1 MNATEHAPDL
11 DLALARVHSFFEG
24 RKTKEGVLARLMH
37 RPHPQD
43 QQLTGHL
50 IRERRLRTRMDGSVD
65 GSLMSTAWTAWEL
78 LELGCLGDNC
88 GVIRMLGYLLAQ
100 QDKPGH
106 VFEGCT
112 PLRHDRG
119 TCCHSTGGFFS
130 AATRDEN
137 LAPLKFPSGVEIEGE
152 EYARLAASCFTL
164 RVVLRAGE
172 GHRKT
177 VRQHVES
184 LLAIADQWT
193 SGSDDLSPDLFLFVL
208 GALAVAPLEYR
219 TKLDEYVSRILELQQ
234 PSGEIPNTNIFHMFD
249 MLVSIPSA
257 TVREAMSNAVHQLT
271 ETQHDGGAFDQEES
285 EIRALIGLR
294 VLSLVSDSPRRSG
307 GWRLGLATTAQPT
320 H

>member
-11 DLALARVHSFFEG
+11 DLALTRVNAFFEG
-24 RKTKEGVLARLMH
+24 RKTKEGALARLMD

-43 QQLTGHL
+43 RQLTGHL

-78 LELGCLGDNC
+78 LELGCRGDNC

-106 VFEGCT
+106 AFEGCT
-112 PLRHDRG
+112 PQRHDKG
-119 TCCHSTGGFFS
+119 ECCHSTSGFFS

-137 LAPLKFPSGVEIEGE
+137 LAPLRFPSGVEIEGE
-152 EYARLAASCFTL
+152 ESARLAASCFTL

-172 GHRKT
+172 GHRKA

-184 LLAIADQWT
+184 LLAIAEPWNAR
-193 SGSDDLSPDLFLFVL
+193 SHDLSPDLFLFIL

-219 TKLDEYVSRILELQQ
+219 AKLDEYVSRILELQQ
-234 PSGEIPNTNIFHMFD
+234 PTGEIRNTNIFHMFD
-249 MLVSIPSA
+249 MLLSIPSP
-257 TVREAMSNAVHQLT
+257 TVREAMSNAVRLLT
-271 ETQHDGGAFDQEES
+271 EIQHDSGAFDQEES
-285 EIRALIGLR
+285 ETRALIGLR
-294 VLSLVSDSPRRSG
+294 ALSLVSDNPRRSG
-307 GWRLGLATTAQPT
+307 GWRLGSSTTAQP